1 MKKRALFYI
10 AITLTSILILSAS
23 CIEQKTKWQGT
34 IEELDGVTLY
44 KNPKEPIY
52 KEAVF
57 SLEEELL
64 IGDAESKDEF
74 IFSQVIDVDVD
85 YEGRIYILDSRE
97 AHIKVRSRLKK
108 KSWSM
113 TWAQENSSFS
123 ILKVNL

>member
-1 MKKRALFYI
+1 MKTRAIFTI

-23 CIEQKTKWQGT
+23 CIEQKSKWQGT

-64 IGDAESKDEF
+64 IGILEG
-74 IFSQVIDVDVD
+74 QV
-85 YEGRIYILDSRE
+85 Y
-97 AHIKVRSRLKK
+97 
-108 KSWSM
+108 
-113 TWAQENSSFS
+113 
-123 ILKVNL
+123 